1 MTGFEN
7 KEVLQ
12 TGLCNDCGCVGFAPK
27 ISYAVDAT
35 AKTVK
40 VTDATTYG
48 AGDSLLSVIVHVN
61 DKNGKEKQA
70 KIAVGETN
78 VTLDVSTLDLS
89 SVDITATIV
98 SNKGCKAD
106 LSAYKIGSVA
116 LTGSLAN
123 INNQ

>member
-12 TGLCNDCGCVGFAPK
+12 NGLCNDCGCIGFAPK
-27 ISYAVDAT
+27 ISYVVDAT

-48 AGDSLLSVIVHVN
+48 SGDGLASVIVHVY
-61 DKNGKEKQA
+61 DRNGKEKQA
-70 KIAVGETN
+70 KIDTDGTE
-78 VTLDVSTLDLS
+78 VTINVSTLDLS
-89 SVDITATIV
+89 SIDITATIV
-98 SNKGCKAD
+98 SDKGCKAD

-116 LTGSLAN
+116 LSGSLAN

>member
-12 TGLCNDCGCVGFAPK
+12 TGLCNDCGCTGFAAK
-27 ISYAVDAT
+27 MTYILDAT

-40 VTDATTYG
+40 VTDASTYVS
-48 AGDSLLSVIVHVN
+48 GDSLESVIVHVY
-61 DKNGKEKQA
+61 DRNGKEKQA
-70 KIAVGETN
+70 KISVGETN
-78 VTLDVSTLDLS
+78 VTINVSTLDLS
-89 SVDITATIV
+89 SIDIAATVV
-98 SNKGCKAD
+98 SDKGCKAD